1 MSKISKQQQPIHGA
15 VQSLILLG
23 FGLYIHYL
31 VFSGHINFYIAPR
44 MQLYVVMAGIGLDVM
59 ALYHGMRTFRKYAA
73 SKRSSRD
80 SRDPGNHKPAA
91 SPLLR
96 SVLINLFFLF
106 PILLGFLTPDRA
118 LGSSLA
124 AKKGINLGDAANFRQ
139 AMESSPLVGS
149 GNPIVGIPSDQK
161 LAEMFPKD
169 EYSGEYANLGIQLF
183 KKPVINVQDT
193 GYVEVLSAL
202 QMYMD
207 NFTNKPIEINGFVYR
222 EEGMKPNQ
230 FVIARF
236 NIQCCAADAM
246 PLGILV
252 ESDKAASYAT
262 NSWVHVSGKLG
273 KSNYSD
279 AEVLSINA
287 DGMNGIPAP
296 KNVYVQPQSDFSFV
310 NRM

>member
-1 MSKISKQQQPIHGA
+1 
-15 VQSLILLG
+15 
-23 FGLYIHYL
+23 

-44 MQLYVVMAGIGLDVM
+44 MQLYVVMAGIGLDLM
-59 ALYHGMRTFRKYAA
+59 ALYHGTRTFRKYAA
-73 SKRSSRD
+73 GKRTSRSSV
-80 SRDPGNHKPAA
+80 SHYSAA

-96 SVLINLFFLF
+96 GVVINLFFVF

-124 AKKGINLGDAANFRQ
+124 AKKGINLGNAANFRE
-139 AMESSPLVGS
+139 AMESLTPVGS
-149 GNPIVGIPSDQK
+149 GSPVIGIPSDQK

-183 KKPVINVQDT
+183 KKPVINVQDI

-207 NFTNKPIEINGFVYR
+207 NFINKPIEINGFVYR

-262 NSWVHVSGKLG
+262 NSWVHVSGRLG

-279 AEVLSINA
+279 AEVLSISA
-287 DGMNGIPAP
+287 DGMNSISAP

-310 NRM
+310 NKM